1 MRFIHLSD
9 LHLGKRIS
17 SLPMLEE
24 QRAFLFD
31 HLIPIIKDQEPDGI
45 LIAGDVFDKAAPS
58 ADALSLFDDFLVAL
72 TRLPKRSE
80 VFVISGNHDSAEQI
94 AYGSRI
100 LDRSGLHMSPVYDGS
115 VTPFTMKDEYGELD
129 VYMLP
134 FVKKATI
141 RYYHP
146 DEDIQTENDALAVAV
161 RNMKID
167 PRRRSVCLAHQFVSG
182 SSFSGAEET
191 NIGGLDSVSADVF
204 SGFDYVALG
213 HIHKP
218 QSITRSIRYSGS
230 PLKYSLAEVDHDK
243 SVTAVD
249 IHEKGDVTIREIPVV
264 PVNDW
269 YDIRGTFDEI
279 TSQAYLARHPEYV
292 EGYVRITLTDEND
305 VIEGYKVLK
314 RLFPHMVDFHYDNA
328 RTRSIG
334 ITAATSAGQMT
345 DEEFVKRL
353 FALQNGREM
362 DEKEYQF
369 IKKILGCDR

>member
-1 MRFIHLSD
+1 M
-9 LHLGKRIS
+9 
-17 SLPMLEE
+17 
-24 QRAFLFD
+24 
-31 HLIPIIKDQEPDGI
+31 
-45 LIAGDVFDKAAPS
+45 
-58 ADALSLFDDFLVAL
+58 FDDFLVAL
-72 TRLPKRSE
+72 TRLSKRLE

-115 VTPFTMKDEYGELD
+115 VTPFTMTDEYGELD

-146 DEDIQTENDALAVAV
+146 DEDIQTENDALTVAV
-161 RNMKID
+161 SNMKID
-167 PRRRSVCLAHQFVSG
+167 PRRRAICLAHQFVSG
-182 SSFSGAEET
+182 SSFSGAEES
-191 NIGGLDSVSADVF
+191 NIGGLDCVGAEVF

-230 PLKYSLAEVDHDK
+230 PLKYSFAEVGHSK

-249 IHEKGDVTIREIPVV
+249 IHEKGNVTIREIPIV

-279 TSQAYLARHPEYV
+279 TSPAYRARHPEYA
-292 EGYVRITLTDEND
+292 EGYVRITLIDEND
-305 VIEGYKVLK
+305 VIDGYKVLK
-314 RLFPHMVDFHYDNA
+314 KLFPHMVDFNYDNA
-328 RTRSIG
+328 RTRAMG
-334 ITAATSAGQMT
+334 ITAATSAEQMT

-353 FALQNGREM
+353 FAQQNGREM
-362 DEKEYQF
+362 NENEYQF
-369 IKKILGCDR
+369 IKKILECGR